1 MKRIITTLCI
11 MLCLTYWSSAQNGLN
26 FDGSNDIVQTNYT
39 GVLGSADRTF
49 EAWVFVSSSAPA
61 LNLAILDYGLN
72 AVGSRNTFIISGSR
86 GLSFISGGTNANIG
100 TGANTVPTNQWV
112 HVAFVMDNSTGY
124 LYINGVQM
132 MTSSLTTVNTP
143 SNNANVRIGQ
153 RVSGGTIP
161 FNGTLDEVRIWDIAR
176 SPSEIQASMNS
187 EFCQH
192 PNLQLH
198 YKLNEGAAGGTN
210 TGTTTTADYSGN
222 SYNGTLSNFSL
233 SGATS
238 NWINGA
244 AITNGSSTGSVQ
256 QTACGSY
263 TWSANGTLYTTS
275 GVYTAVL
282 AGANTQG
289 CDSTVTLD
297 LTIAGSTSGTDTQT
311 ACDSY
316 TWLDGNVYTA
326 NNNTATHN
334 ITNAAGCDSVLTLDL
349 TITSSTSSTDAQT
362 ACGSYTWIDG
372 NTYTAS
378 NNTATYT
385 LMNAAGCDSVLTLDL
400 TIHTIDSSV
409 TQNGISLTASA
420 TGATYQWLECPSMT
434 AISGATSQSYTATV
448 NGNYA
453 VIITDNNGCSDTS
466 SCYNVST
473 VGTIENEFGND
484 LLLFPN
490 PTDGQFAIDMG
501 EVYNRTTVTITDL
514 TGKLILSNTYSNSQL
529 LNLQLNK
536 PSGVY
541 LLVIEAENKRA
552 VIRLVKK

>member
-1 MKRIITTLCI
+1 
-11 MLCLTYWSSAQNGLN
+11 MLSLTYWSSAQNGLN

-72 AVGSRNTFIISGSR
+72 AVGSRNTFLISGSR

-100 TGANTVPTNQWV
+100 TGGGTVPTNQWV

-132 MTSSLTTVNTP
+132 MTGSLTTVNTP
-143 SNNANVRIGQ
+143 TNNANVRIGQ

-161 FNGTLDEVRIWDIAR
+161 FNGTLDEVRIWDVAR
-176 SPSEIQASMNS
+176 TAYEIQASMNS
-187 EFCQH
+187 EICQH
-192 PNLQLH
+192 PNLQLY

-263 TWSANGTLYTTS
+263 TWSANGTVYTTS
-275 GVYTAVL
+275 GVYTEVL
-282 AGANTQG
+282 TGANAQG

-297 LTIAGSTSGTDTQT
+297 LTIAGSTSGTDIQT
-311 ACDSY
+311 ACDTY
-316 TWLDGNVYTA
+316 TWLDGNVYTTD
-326 NNNTATHN
+326 NNTATHT
-334 ITNAAGCDSVLTLDL
+334 IMNAAGCDSVLTLDL
-349 TITSSTSSTDAQT
+349 TITSSSSSTDTQT
-362 ACGSYTWIDG
+362 ACGSYTWLDG
-372 NTYTAS
+372 NTYSAS
-378 NNTATYT
+378 NNTATFT
-385 LMNAAGCDSVLTLDL
+385 LTNAAGCDSVLTLDL
-400 TIHTIDSSV
+400 TINTIDSSI
-409 TQNGISLTASA
+409 TQNGTSLTSNA
-420 TGATYQWLECPSMT
+420 TGATYQWLECPANT
-434 AISGATSQSYTATV
+434 PISGATSQSYTATV
-448 NGNYA
+448 NGSYA

-501 EVYNRTTVTITDL
+501 EIYNRTTVTITDL

-529 LNLQLNK
+529 LNLKLNE